1 MKNLALVFTLFLF
14 SLASCVNAQSVNVE
28 TFEAGL
34 TPEVQLLDVRTQEE
48 FEEGHLKGA
57 LRADVNNEAE
67 FEKVIGQLDK
77 EKPVYVYCRSG
88 KRSSEAAEI
97 LKGKGFIQ
105 VVDLDGGILAWEEE
119 GKPVE

>member
-14 SLASCVNAQSVNVE
+14 ALASCVNAQSVNVE

-48 FEEGHLKGA
+48 FEEGYLKGA
-57 LRADVNNEAE
+57 VRADVNNEAE
-67 FEKVIGQLDK
+67 FEKAIGQLDK

-105 VVDLDGGILAWEEE
+105 VVDLDGGILAWEEQ